1 LKVRFGPKDI
11 NIIVTNKSS
20 ILEAKA
26 IFLKE
31 VEMEEKSNP
40 ENTRFFCLGKELK
53 NEFFIYSYDI
63 VDEMVV

>member
-1 LKVRFGPKDI
+1 LKVRYGQKDI

-31 VEMEEKSNP
+31 VEMEEKSSP

>member
-1 LKVRFGPKDI
+1 MKVRYGPKDI

-20 ILEAKA
+20 ITECKA